1 MEARDGRVSLTFDD
15 VPVPLTEEDHLALN
29 GGAPDYDMVGRG
41 IYLALRNNPDC
52 AFGPVYAGWL
62 RDAYPHHLA
71 ELANMIVML
80 DRKDVDVPYL
90 DRKVNYLKIMTLLE
104 PDNHLLPAEI
114 GAVLL
119 DRGLRMSALHQSTVM
134 LYRAEAF
141 LKRAHEMSP
150 ADDTVKARLGEVHYL
165 LGHYGEAA
173 GLWDELLQG
182 SKDDKTAHLASSLD
196 MIRAGRLPRIPP
208 VDYLEAIGVAFG
220 YYQTGEFEECAAILN
235 DVLDDLAFCERFPL
249 PEVWYY
255 LGQCYQNLAMPR
267 NAEDCFS
274 EALKKNPDY
283 SEAHEAL
290 AGMSR

>member
-1 MEARDGRVSLTFDD
+1 MEARDGRVSLSFGDI
-15 VPVPLTEEDHLALN
+15 PVPLTEEDHQALS
-29 GGAPDYDMVGRG
+29 GGEPDYDMVGRG
-41 IYLALRNNPDC
+41 IYFALRNNPDC
-52 AFGPVYAGWL
+52 VHGQVYAGWI

-80 DRKDVDVPYL
+80 DRKDVEVSYL
-90 DRKVNYLKIMTLLE
+90 DRKVNYLKIMALLE
-104 PDNHLLPAEI
+104 PDNPLLPAEI
-114 GAVLL
+114 GATLL

-141 LKRAHEMSP
+141 LNRAREMSP
-150 ADDTVKARLGEVHYL
+150 SDVTVRARLGEVHYL
-165 LGHYGEAA
+165 LGHYAEAA
-173 GLWDELLQG
+173 GLWDELLQESG
-182 SKDDKTAHLASSLD
+182 DDKTAHLAASRD
-196 MIRAGRLPRIPP
+196 MIRAGTLPRIPP
-208 VDYLEAIGVAFG
+208 VDYLEAVAVAFG

-235 DVLDDLAFCERFPL
+235 DVLDDLVFCERFPL

-274 EALKKNPDY
+274 EALKRDPEY
-283 SEAHEAL
+283 SEAREAL

>member
-1 MEARDGRVSLTFDD
+1 MEARDGRVSLSFDN
-15 VPVPLTEEDHLALN
+15 VPVPLTEEDYQALN
-29 GGAPDYDMVGRG
+29 GGEPDYDMVGRG

-71 ELANMIVML
+71 ELANMILML
-80 DRKDVDVPYL
+80 DRKDVEVSYL
-90 DRKVNYLKIMTLLE
+90 DRKVNYLKIMALLE

-114 GAVLL
+114 GATLL
-119 DRGLRMSALHQSTVM
+119 DRGLRMSVLHQSTVM
-134 LYRAEAF
+134 LYRAEGF

-150 ADDTVKARLGEVHYL
+150 ADVTVKARLGEVHYL
-165 LGHYGEAA
+165 LGHYGDAA
-173 GLWDELLQG
+173 TLWDEMLLE
-182 SKDDKTAHLASSLD
+182 SKDDNFSHLADSREK
-196 MIRAGRLPRIPP
+196 IRSGMLPRIPP

-235 DVLDDLAFCERFPL
+235 DVLDDLVFCERFLL

-274 EALKKNPDY
+274 EALKRNPEY
-283 SEAHEAL
+283 SEAQEAL